1 MPKRTPFYEKHVAAG
16 AKLTNFGGY
25 EMPISYKGI
34 KVEHRAVREHVGLF
48 DVSHMGEFLIEGPEA
63 LNLVQWVITN
73 DASKLDTGK
82 ALYTV
87 MCYPNGGIVDDLL
100 VYKLSEQRYML
111 VVNAANIDKD
121 LSWINKQNRFD
132 ADVKDQS
139 DHMCLL
145 AIQGPK
151 SVETLQKLSSLNL
164 SEISYYRFEVGR
176 LADFDN
182 IIISRTG
189 YTGEVGFELYFD
201 KNETEPEAIW
211 DAILTA
217 GREHNLEPAGL
228 GARDSLRLEMGL
240 ALYGNDID
248 EDTNPYEAKLNW
260 LVKLNK
266 SNFVGR
272 KALQDIYNQGVSR
285 VLTGLSMC
293 NTKKIPRKNYLLY
306 NPDGNNV
313 GRVTSGGYSISLEK
327 GIGMAYVKRDY
338 AENHKNIMVE
348 VRGKNY
354 EATLEQPPFIK
365 KKK

>member
-1 MPKRTPFYEKHVAAG
+1 MPKRTPFYEKHVEAG
-16 AKLTNFGGY
+16 ARITDFGGY

-34 KVEHRAVREHVGLF
+34 KVEHQAVREHVGLF
-48 DVSHMGEFLIEGPEA
+48 DVSHMGEFIIEGPEA
-63 LNLVQWVITN
+63 LNLIQWVITN
-73 DASKLDTGK
+73 DASKLNIGK

-87 MCYPNGGIVDDLL
+87 MCYPDGGIVDDLL

-111 VVNAANIDKD
+111 VVNAANITKD
-121 LSWINKQNRFD
+121 FSWINKQNRFD
-132 ADVKDQS
+132 AVVKDQS
-139 DHMCLL
+139 GDTCLL

-151 SVETLQKLSSLNL
+151 SVETLQEISPLDL

-176 LADFDN
+176 VADCDN

-189 YTGEVGFELYFD
+189 YTGELGFELYFD
-201 KNETEPEAIW
+201 KNETEPTAIW
-211 DAILTA
+211 DAILAA
-217 GREHNLEPAGL
+217 GKEHDIEPAGL

-248 EDTNPYEAKLNW
+248 EETNPYEAKLNW

-266 SNFVGR
+266 SNFIGQQV
-272 KALQDIYNQGVSR
+272 LQDIYNQGVSR

-293 NTKKIPRKNYLLY
+293 STKKIPRKNYLLY
-306 NPDGNNV
+306 SPDGKKV
-313 GRVTSGGYSISLEK
+313 GRLTSGGYSISLKK
-327 GIGMAYVKRDY
+327 GIGMGYVERNY
-338 AENHKNIMVE
+338 AENNNNIMVE

-365 KKK
+365 ERK